1 MKYIIVEN
9 KEQTEEELHYDI
21 ADFLW
26 NNGNEVYIRD
36 YFAIDFKKILKDC
49 NCIILLVNNV
59 CSSDFFSDEVQKRF
73 KKDVELEGYQNTK
86 TILIFS
92 NTGVYSDA
100 IPFPHKIFQ
109 FEQLDQ
115 NELIRFFNWSRA
127 LHLFDNKVK

>member
-1 MKYIIVEN
+1 MKYIVVEN

-36 YFAIDFKKILKDC
+36 YCAIDFKNIAKDC
-49 NCIILLVNNV
+49 NCLILLDYHN
-59 CSSDFFSDEVQKRF
+59 SSSEVLLDEVQKKF
-73 KKDVELEGYQNTK
+73 KKDVELEGYQNKK
-86 TILIFS
+86 TILVFS
-92 NTGVYSDA
+92 NTGVYSNA

-115 NELIRFFNWSRA
+115 NELIRFFNWSTA
-127 LHLFDNKVK
+127 LNLFENNR

>member
-1 MKYIIVEN
+1 MKYIVLEN
-9 KEQTEEELHYDI
+9 KEQIEEELHYDI

-36 YFAIDFKKILKDC
+36 YYAIDFKNIVKDC
-49 NCIILLVNNV
+49 NCLILLDYRY
-59 CSSDFFSDEVQKRF
+59 SSSEVLLDEVQRRF
-73 KKDVELEGYQNTK
+73 TKDVELEGSQNKK
-86 TILIFS
+86 TILVFS
-92 NTGVYSDA
+92 NTGVYTNV

-127 LHLFDNKVK
+127 LHLFDNNR

>member
-1 MKYIIVEN
+1 MKYIVLEN
-9 KEQTEEELHYDI
+9 KEQIEEELHYDI

-36 YFAIDFKKILKDC
+36 YYAIDFKNIVKDC
-49 NCIILLVNNV
+49 NCLILLDYRY
-59 CSSDFFSDEVQKRF
+59 SSSEVLLDEVQRRF
-73 KKDVELEGYQNTK
+73 TKDVELEGSQNKK
-86 TILIFS
+86 TILVFS
-92 NTGVYSDA
+92 NTGVYTNV

-127 LHLFDNKVK
+127 FQLFENNR